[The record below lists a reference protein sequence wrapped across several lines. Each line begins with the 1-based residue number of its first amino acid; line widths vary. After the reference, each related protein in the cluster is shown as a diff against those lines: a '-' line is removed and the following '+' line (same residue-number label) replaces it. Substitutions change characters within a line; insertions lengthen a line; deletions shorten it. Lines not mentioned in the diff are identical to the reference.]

1 MQQQVKGCDMVKV
14 FVFFFFLFKY
24 FYSCK
29 EVELIVQV
37 YT

>member
-1 MQQQVKGCDMVKV
+1 MQQQVKSCDMVKV
-14 FVFFFFLFKY
+14 FLFLFKY

-29 EVELIVQV
+29 EVEMIVQV